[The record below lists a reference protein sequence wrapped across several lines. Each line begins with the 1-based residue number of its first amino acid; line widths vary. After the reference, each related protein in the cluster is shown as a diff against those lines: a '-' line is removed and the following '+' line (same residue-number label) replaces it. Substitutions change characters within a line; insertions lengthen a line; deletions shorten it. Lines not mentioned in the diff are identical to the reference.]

1 MALDTEYKHLEAR
14 PGSNYRQ
21 LFVKGRRIRAI
32 VLRNLTRNTEPRTPE
47 QVAAD
52 FDLPVE
58 AVLEAIDYCQRYPEV
73 IEADCQMELDSIRE
87 DGLDKPPFVPPGFK
101 PDP

>member
-1 MALDTEYKHLEAR
+1 MTLETQYKHLEAR

-21 LFVKGRRIRAI
+21 LFTKGRRIRAI
-32 VLRNLTRNTEPRTPE
+32 ILRNLTCNTEPRTPE

-73 IEADCQMELDSIRE
+73 IEADCARERENIRKE
-87 DGLDKPPFVPPGFK
+87 GLDKPPYVPPDFK
-101 PDP
+101 PDA